1 MVQSVAGSGILEGMI
16 VKNVAGRA
24 AFSADKMGKVSLGS
38 GTYLYAGMNC
48 FLPGQE
54 HQAHVHADQDKMYV
68 VLAGRGEARVGDE
81 LADVET
87 GDLILAAA
95 GILHGLKNTG
105 TEPFSVLVVFGPPP
119 KAK

>member
-1 MVQSVAGSGILEGMI
+1 MI

-24 AFSADKMGKVSLGS
+24 EFSVEKMGKVSLGA
-38 GTYLYAGMNC
+38 GAHLYAGLNC

-68 VLAGRGEARVGDE
+68 VLEGTGEARVGD
-81 LADVET
+81 DVQEVEA
-87 GDLILAAA
+87 GDLILATA
-95 GILHGLKNTG
+95 GVVHSLRNTG